1 MTKSIL
7 ASVPSIDAILRL
19 DATIVLIE
27 EYGRTLVTSAI
38 REVINNIRA
47 KIPELGENVR
57 PLIEKPAILSDV
69 VHFLEK
75 ATSPT
80 LRPVYNLTGTVLHTN
95 LGRSVMAEEAV
106 EAMVKV
112 AKGFSN
118 LEYDIV
124 SGKRGDRDSH
134 IDRLLCDLTG
144 AEAATV
150 VNNNAAA
157 VLLVLNSL
165 AQRKEVLVSR
175 GELIEIGGA
184 FRIPDI
190 MSRAG
195 CKLVEVGTTNR
206 THLSDFNNAINAKT
220 GCLMKV
226 HTSNYIIQGFTKE
239 VSAKEMLEG
248 TRDHSLPLIEDLG
261 SGSLIDLTKFGLPH
275 EPLVKDSIKAG
286 VDIVMFSGDKLLGGP
301 QAGLIVGK
309 KDLISKIK
317 KNPMKR
323 AMRLDKVSIA
333 ALSATLQLYLNPDK
347 IATRVPTLRF
357 LTKTVEEIEQT
368 AKIVGQTLNK
378 VLGDEISINQVEC
391 LSQIGSGSLP
401 VDRLPSIA
409 LSISPIKSK
418 PGSKLKKYAES
429 FRALPIPVIG
439 RIQDG
444 ALVFDLRCLDDVEEF
459 IMQLDELKI

>member
-47 KIPELGENVR
+47 KIPELDENIR

-69 VHFLEK
+69 IHFLEK

-239 VSAKEMLEG
+239 VSVKEMLEG

-261 SGSLIDLTKFGLPH
+261 SGSLIDLTRFGLPH

-309 KDLISKIK
+309 KDLVSKIK

-323 AMRLDKVSIA
+323 AMRLDKASIA

-459 IMQLDELKI
+459 IMQLDELKL

>member
-38 REVINNIRA
+38 REVINSIRT

-69 VHFLEK
+69 MHFLYK

-157 VLLVLNSL
+157 VWLVLNSL
-165 AQRKEVLVSR
+165 AQRKEALVSR
-175 GELIEIGGA
+175 GE
-184 FRIPDI
+184 
-190 MSRAG
+190 
-195 CKLVEVGTTNR
+195 
-206 THLSDFNNAINAKT
+206 
-220 GCLMKV
+220 
-226 HTSNYIIQGFTKE
+226 
-239 VSAKEMLEG
+239 
-248 TRDHSLPLIEDLG
+248 
-261 SGSLIDLTKFGLPH
+261 
-275 EPLVKDSIKAG
+275 
-286 VDIVMFSGDKLLGGP
+286 
-301 QAGLIVGK
+301 
-309 KDLISKIK
+309 
-317 KNPMKR
+317 
-323 AMRLDKVSIA
+323 
-333 ALSATLQLYLNPDK
+333 
-347 IATRVPTLRF
+347 
-357 LTKTVEEIEQT
+357 
-368 AKIVGQTLNK
+368 
-378 VLGDEISINQVEC
+378 
-391 LSQIGSGSLP
+391 
-401 VDRLPSIA
+401 
-409 LSISPIKSK
+409 
-418 PGSKLKKYAES
+418 
-429 FRALPIPVIG
+429 
-439 RIQDG
+439 
-444 ALVFDLRCLDDVEEF
+444 
-459 IMQLDELKI
+459 

>member
-69 VHFLEK
+69 MHFLYK

>member
-47 KIPELGENVR
+47 KIPELDENIR

-69 VHFLEK
+69 IHFLEK

-248 TRDHSLPLIEDLG
+248 AGDHNLPLIEDLG

-301 QAGLIVGK
+301 QAGLKVGK
-309 KDLISKIK
+309 KDLITKIK

-347 IATRVPTLRF
+347 IAKRVPTLRF

-459 IMQLDELKI
+459 IMQLDELKL